1 MEDLGEIP
9 DPEAEAYA
17 NVGASTSLLDLA
29 VGATANVV
37 IPTSPPVLDVVATT
51 NVGATTSRAIG
62 LGQTTRHT
70 LRSRSEV
77 EVGHMPGVT
86 QHQSPESSPSSVYY
100 YTLLPPPT
108 QSTRIPVQ
116 EQMAHPSFEDPSVEA
131 NSAIKERLKL
141 MQMMTASHGDNKKTY
156 SSKQLR

>member
-86 QHQSPESSPSSVYY
+86 QHQSPESSP
-100 YTLLPPPT
+100 PT